1 MSCHF
6 LLPGGSM
13 GHGYVLQLLFGEKC
27 RIDNYSAT
35 TEARK
40 KICTDLTSLECELK
54 KV

>member
-1 MSCHF
+1 
-6 LLPGGSM
+6 M

-40 KICTDLTSLECELK
+40 NLHRFGFRMWVLK
-54 KV
+54 N